1 MAIGNMLAANE
12 ARYVA
17 VQDETQVWRI
27 LDTWHDDIKTM
38 DPDSD
43 IPDESPAVSV
53 LTDGQVV
60 ALIKEAGRLGILQN
74 ATFGTGEAALEAT
87 ILDKDQEILDLK
99 EELVKLQEDNS
110 KIINE
115 TTHSESYVL
124 KEKAMV
130 SESELKQKAIENIL
144 KLVSIQDLSNL
155 GKE

>member
-60 ALIKEAGRLGILQN
+60 ALI
-74 ATFGTGEAALEAT
+74 
-87 ILDKDQEILDLK
+87 
-99 EELVKLQEDNS
+99 
-110 KIINE
+110 
-115 TTHSESYVL
+115 
-124 KEKAMV
+124 
-130 SESELKQKAIENIL
+130 
-144 KLVSIQDLSNL
+144 
-155 GKE
+155 